1 MFLGLTFG
9 AVSIGMAVSA
19 PLVALFGIRGALF
32 AAGAASIVAACVAL
46 GLRLHRLRGEPVR
59 DLGVA
64 VAHPR

>member
-1 MFLGLTFG
+1 
-9 AVSIGMAVSA
+9 
-19 PLVALFGIRGALF
+19 
-32 AAGAASIVAACVAL
+32 VAACVAL